1 MYKKNI
7 IFLSRKLA
15 CLLKMFYCANILL
28 VFSLNISFCY
38 RQIKLPHWSCFPQ
51 ISKELRYQE
60 YFPYFYREYN
70 MLTIVPFLAKH
81 IFIWL
86 LRIFSF
92 YIKKFLTRIFSFFVA
107 SHLFQDWILSAWM
120 GSVIKCWQQF
130 SIGKPSKE
138 RYSGKKEACSFLFFW
153 RQALQHFIII

>member
-51 ISKELRYQE
+51 ISKELRSQE

-92 YIKKFLTRIFSFFVA
+92 YIQEYFPFFAA

-120 GSVIKCWQQF
+120 GSVIKTWQKF
-130 SIGKPSKE
+130 TIGNPSKLWN
-138 RYSGKKEACSFLFFW
+138 SGRPFF
-153 RQALQHFIII
+153 RTS

>member
-1 MYKKNI
+1 MLY
-7 IFLSRKLA
+7 
-15 CLLKMFYCANILL
+15 MFHCANIIL

-70 MLTIVPFLAKH
+70 MLTIVPYLTAEN
-81 IFIWL
+81 IFIL
-86 LRIFSF
+86 YQEYFP
-92 YIKKFLTRIFSFFVA
+92 FFAA

-138 RYSGKKEACSFLFFW
+138 RYSGKKEACSFHFFW
-153 RQALQHFIII
+153 RKALQHNI

>member
-1 MYKKNI
+1 
-7 IFLSRKLA
+7 
-15 CLLKMFYCANILL
+15 MFYCANILL

-51 ISKELRYQE
+51 ISKELRSQE
-60 YFPYFYREYN
+60 YFPFFYREYN

-92 YIKKFLTRIFSFFVA
+92 YIKKFLTRIFSFFCHVA
-107 SHLFQDWILSAWM
+107 FVSGLNLVSLDGICHKMLTAVFYWETIKRKIFRKKGGLFISLLLKKSTSA
-120 GSVIKCWQQF
+120 
-130 SIGKPSKE
+130 
-138 RYSGKKEACSFLFFW
+138 
-153 RQALQHFIII
+153 